1 MRLMTD
7 ARRWWIGRK
16 IRSIPQQSFYNCT
29 LPANNTLWNHVNW
42 LAVDIETTDLQ
53 SQNGEIASI
62 GWVPMCNGVIK
73 LSKAEHHIVT
83 IRREVG
89 QSAVYHQLSDDQLTQ
104 GLSATKMMERFME
117 VAEGCVLVFHNAQL
131 DMAFL
136 NKLLRRL
143 IDVPLVTLVVDT
155 MGWEAKKM
163 LGHFHHIPQDSL
175 RLHQCRQ
182 RYNLPD
188 YPAHDA
194 LTDALATLELLQ
206 AQLKYAGEKTT
217 LGEVIKNCRR

>member
-1 MRLMTD
+1 MRFWTD

-16 IRSIPQQSFYNCT
+16 IRNLPQQSFYRSV
-29 LPANNTLWNHVNW
+29 LPGNNTSWKKVRW
-42 LAVDIETTDLQ
+42 LAVDIETTDLH
-53 SQNGEIASI
+53 SHSGEIASI
-62 GWVPMCNGVIK
+62 GWVPMCDGVIK
-73 LSKAEHHIVT
+73 LSQAEHHIVT

-89 QSAVYHQLSDDQLTQ
+89 QSAVFHQLSDAQLTQ
-104 GLSATKMMERFME
+104 GMSATKMMERFLE

-143 IDVPLVTLVVDT
+143 IDVPVVTLVVDT

-163 LGHFHHIPQDSL
+163 LEHFHHIPQDSL

-182 RYNLPD
+182 RYHLPD

-206 AQLKYAGEKTT
+206 AQIQYAGEYTT
-217 LGEVIKNCRR
+217 LGDVLKNTR